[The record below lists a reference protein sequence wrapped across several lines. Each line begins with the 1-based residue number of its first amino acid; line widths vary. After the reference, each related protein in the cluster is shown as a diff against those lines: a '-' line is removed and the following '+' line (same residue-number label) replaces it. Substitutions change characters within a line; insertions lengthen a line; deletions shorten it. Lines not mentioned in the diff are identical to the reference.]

1 MEFFKNF
8 LGYVTSK
15 EFIDFCINFSLG
27 FIIAYFDRTIF
38 CVQFIKK
45 GIAEGKVS
53 VVNGHVVVDEQSEQS
68 EQEEKSNDDF

>member
-38 CVQFIKK
+38 CVQLIKK

-53 VVNGHVVVDEQSEQS
+53 VVNKRVVIDDDRE

>member
-38 CVQFIKK
+38 CVCLIKK

-53 VVNGHVVVDEQSEQS
+53 VVNKRVVIDEDK
-68 EQEEKSNDDF
+68 QEEDSNV

>member
-1 MEFFKNF
+1 MDFFKNF

-38 CVQFIKK
+38 CVCLIKK

-53 VVNGHVVVDEQSEQS
+53 VVNKRVVIDEQSEQS
-68 EQEEKSNDDF
+68 EQEKKKQ

>member
-38 CVQFIKK
+38 CVQLIKK

-53 VVNGHVVVDEQSEQS
+53 VVNKRVVFDDDRE
-68 EQEEKSNDDF
+68 EQEEKNNVCK

>member
-38 CVQFIKK
+38 CVQLIKK

-53 VVNGHVVVDEQSEQS
+53 VVNKRVVIDDDRE
-68 EQEEKSNDDF
+68 EQEEKSNVCK

>member
-1 MEFFKNF
+1 MEFFKHF
-8 LGYVTSK
+8 VGYITSK
-15 EFIDFCINFSLG
+15 EFINFCITFSLG
-27 FIIAYFDRTIF
+27 FIIAYFDRTIY
-38 CVQFIKK
+38 CVCLIKK